1 MDPKWNEDLPIY
13 RQLRDRV
20 VAMILEGVLDDGD
33 ALPSVR
39 NVAAEYRLNP
49 LTVLKGYQ
57 ELVDEGLVEKKRGRG
72 MFVTDGARVQL
83 LKDERRRFIDKE
95 WPLVSATIE
104 RLGLSAEDLLKDIGG
119 SGKGGRMTSLVSAR
133 NVSKSF
139 GNFRAVDDVSF
150 DIEKGRIMGLIGP
163 NGAGKTTLLKAVL
176 GLTDCQGSLSV
187 LGLDPFRQRK
197 ELMQNICFIADVA
210 VLPRWIRVNQLL
222 DFLQSVH
229 PKFSRAR
236 AEELLQKTDINA
248 KSKVRELSKGMVT
261 QLHLSIIT
269 AIDAKLLV
277 LDEPTIGLDIIFRK
291 EFYGNLLNDYFDEER
306 TIIITTHQVEEIENL
321 LTDVM
326 FINHGKVVLDSQ
338 MDDIPEKFVELLAST
353 DNAAK
358 AQTFNPIYEKD
369 VFGKKVLTFEDVDR
383 DQLAGLGE
391 LRTPD
396 IADLFVAKVKGE
408 AA

>member
-1 MDPKWNEDLPIY
+1 
-13 RQLRDRV
+13 
-20 VAMILEGVLDDGD
+20 
-33 ALPSVR
+33 
-39 NVAAEYRLNP
+39 
-49 LTVLKGYQ
+49 
-57 ELVDEGLVEKKRGRG
+57 
-72 MFVTDGARVQL
+72 
-83 LKDERRRFIDKE
+83 
-95 WPLVSATIE
+95 
-104 RLGLSAEDLLKDIGG
+104 
-119 SGKGGRMTSLVSAR
+119 MTSLVSAR

-229 PKFSRAR
+229 PKFSRTR